1 MIARLNFASALA
13 TNRIKGTSIK
23 YANLLNGTGE
33 VNREAVATKLTQLM
47 VPVDLSKA
55 SRAALDKVVQ
65 SDSLRDPSNLPPTVS
80 AGYDPTGAQTPSAPM
95 AYVSE
100 LVTLLIGSPEFQHR

>member
-23 YANLLNGTGE
+23 YSNLLNGTDE
-33 VNREAVATKLTQLM
+33 ANKEAVAAKLTQLT
-47 VPVDLSKA
+47 VPIDLSNA
-55 SRAALDKVVQ
+55 SRSVLDKVV
-65 SDSLRDPSNLPPTVS
+65 SSGPPAASSPPPTTVS
-80 AGYDPTGAQTPSAPM
+80 AAFDPKSAQTPGAPV